1 MRNTDLVASWGTWQ
15 YAQSLSKRTV
25 SERAETVRR
34 MGRWLNMNPA
44 VVDTDDVVT
53 WLAEA
58 GPEWKAST
66 RHTFHSHLVAWFLW
80 LQKMG
85 YRSDNPMTVVGKPRR
100 PRADPHPVPDEHM
113 PRLLAQRMHKRTRAM
128 ILLIA
133 LAGFRVHEVA
143 KARGEHFD
151 LVGRTV
157 TVIGKGGVRAVLPL
171 HPLLVEIAWTMPR
184 TGYWF
189 PANSKRSG
197 CVLPRSVGT
206 IVKQVM
212 VRAGV
217 PGSAHSIRHWY
228 GTTLVDSDVD
238 LRTTQELLRH
248 ASLATTQIY
257 TKIADHRKAS
267 GIDTLDPWRSQNT
280 PVPVL
285 RPKHPETAARILDD
299 AA

>member
-1 MRNTDLVASWGTWQ
+1 MNNNDLVASWGTWQ

-25 SERAETVRR
+25 SERADTVRR
-34 MGRWLNMNPA
+34 MGRWLDADPA
-44 VVDTDDVVT
+44 FVQTDDVVT

-85 YRSDNPMTVVGKPRR
+85 YRTDNPMTIVGKPRR

-113 PRLLAQRMHKRTRAM
+113 PRLLSQRMHKRTKAM
-128 ILLIA
+128 IMLIA

-157 TVIGKGGVRAVLPL
+157 TVVGKGGVRAVLPL

-189 PANSKRSG
+189 PSNSRRSG

-212 VRAGV
+212 IRAGV

-267 GIDTLDPWRSQNT
+267 GIDTLDPWRSENA
-280 PVPVL
+280 PVL
-285 RPKHPETAARILDD
+285 LQHKRTGTTARYLDD